1 MKETRRIHTS
11 DGDIIKVETIVPS
24 NYKYDDDERNDF
36 IHGFGVG
43 TVSDREVER
52 AIERGWARRV

>member
-11 DGDIIKVETIVPS
+11 DGDIIEVECVVPY
-24 NYKYDDDERNDF
+24 NYKYNDEERNDF